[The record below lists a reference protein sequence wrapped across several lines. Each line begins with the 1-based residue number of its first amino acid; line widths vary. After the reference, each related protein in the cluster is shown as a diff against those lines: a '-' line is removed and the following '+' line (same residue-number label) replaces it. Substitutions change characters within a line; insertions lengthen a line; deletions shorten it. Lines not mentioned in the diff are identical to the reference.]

1 MGEQR
6 GPIRVLVVD
15 DEKPLQE
22 LLKCSLEAFGLS
34 VAGVANNGEEA
45 LSEYDRLKPDA
56 VVMDIR
62 MPVMDGIT
70 ALTKLKAAHPES
82 VVLMITANQ
91 EEAQRQEALKLG
103 ANGFLHKPFRVD
115 ELFADIQ
122 RAFRSVLARKSE
134 QPLDD
139 QYVRYV
145 LNAGKADSAPRP
157 SQHITQTS
165 TQPPNPEV
173 QFLDAPVTT
182 SRPSGPVAVPAQALQ
197 LPPDQ
202 EIARLKKENRELREQ
217 VQAARDTASKL
228 LEVLNRA
235 LTSKN

>member
-1 MGEQR
+1 MEAR

-15 DEKPLQE
+15 DERPLQE
-22 LLKCSLEAFGLS
+22 LLKASLEAFGLLI
-34 VAGVANNGEEA
+34 AGVANNGQEA
-45 LSEYDRLKPDA
+45 LEEYDRLSPDA

-70 ALTKLKAAHPES
+70 ALTRLKEVHPES

-115 ELFADIQ
+115 ELFQDIQ
-122 RAFRSVLARKSE
+122 RAFRNVLARKTD

-145 LNAGKADSAPRP
+145 LGQGPLVQQPMRATTPQAAPAAAA
-157 SQHITQTS
+157 
-165 TQPPNPEV
+165 EV
-173 QFLDAPVTT
+173 QFIEP
-182 SRPSGPVAVPAQALQ
+182 VPAA
-197 LPPDQ
+197 PPPGSPSV
-202 EIARLKKENRELREQ
+202 EPELVRLRRENRELREQ
-217 VQAARDTASKL
+217 LQSALDTAARLVETLGKA
-228 LEVLNRA
+228 LNSA
-235 LTSKN
+235 D